1 MKKAISFLL
10 AFSMILCLVSCVK
23 EPVISD
29 ISETVSNSEKEI
41 TESITELIT
50 NIITPSLTST
60 TLPETK
66 PTPSLRCLN
75 AEEYAPPLAYCTADF
90 GMRLFNEV
98 MTEQKNPLISPLSV
112 VAALTMTGL
121 GANGA
126 TLEQI
131 TDILKID
138 PEELAL
144 YLRSF
149 MSNTETSDGITL
161 ANSVWL
167 NGTRFVPENSFVTD
181 CKNHLDAEVFSEP
194 FDKLTAGKINNWIN
208 KKTDGEIRSILDE
221 TPANAMAYLV
231 NTLLFEAE
239 WLTPYSSFDSVS
251 KLYFTTE
258 DGREQFVS
266 MLGSLHSSSRV
277 FKLGKTTGIF
287 SEYKNNYSFIA
298 LLPDEGVN
306 LKEAANSFTAKEFI
320 STVSAK
326 TSRSNFEH
334 TGTVYSVRLPMFDFE
349 CSFELKDA
357 LARMGM
363 ADAFCEKADFS
374 KMGSSPEGYIFLSR
388 ALHKTHIALTEK
400 GTKAGAATVMEFKAG
415 SARIDEII
423 TLHFN
428 RPFLYAIVE
437 NESGMPIFF
446 GAVTDFE

>member
-10 AFSMILCLVSCVK
+10 ALTMVLCLFSCGK

-50 NIITPSLTST
+50 NIITPSLAST

-66 PTPSLRCLN
+66 PIPTLRCLN
-75 AEEYAPPLAYCTADF
+75 SEEYAPPLAYCTADF
-90 GMRLFNEV
+90 GLRLFKEV

-121 GANGA
+121 GANGE

-131 TDILKID
+131 TDILKIE

-149 MSNTETSDGITL
+149 MSNAEMSDGITL

-167 NGTRFVPENSFVTD
+167 NGTRFVPENSFVAD
-181 CKNHLDAEVFSEP
+181 CRNHLDAEVFSEP
-194 FDKLTAGKINNWIN
+194 FDKLTAGKINNWIS

-221 TPANAMAYLV
+221 APENAMAYLV

-239 WLTPYSSFDSVS
+239 WVNPYTSFNSVS

-266 MLGSLHSSSRV
+266 VLGSNHSSSRI
-277 FKLGKTTGIF
+277 FRLGKTTGIF
-287 SEYKNNYSFIA
+287 SKYKNGYSFVA
-298 LLPDEGVN
+298 LLPDEGISV
-306 LKEAANSFTAKEFI
+306 KEAANSFTAKEFI

-334 TGTVYSVRLPMFDFE
+334 TGTIYSVRLPMFDFE

-437 NESGMPIFF
+437 NESAMPIFF